1 MDQKVENLLISLKSI
16 LKQKYGRDL
25 SIIYLFGSQTNSYN
39 PDSDFD
45 VMLIF
50 KKSKGWK
57 ETNKILDL
65 ITDFG
70 IDNDI
75 VFDAKVYFENDLN
88 NSLIKEIPFV
98 KSILETGIKI

>member
-1 MDQKVENLLISLKSI
+1 MEQKVENLLISLKSI

-25 SIIYLFGSQTNSYN
+25 SIVYLFGSQTNSYK

-50 KKSKGWK
+50 KKSKNWK
-57 ETNKILDL
+57 EINKILDL
-65 ITDFG
+65 IIGFG
-70 IDNDI
+70 IENDI

>member
-1 MDQKVENLLISLKSI
+1 MVCYF
-16 LKQKYGRDL
+16 KYKL
-25 SIIYLFGSQTNSYN
+25 
-39 PDSDFD
+39 
-45 VMLIF
+45 MLIF
-50 KKSKGWK
+50 KKSKGWE

-88 NSLIKEIPFV
+88 NSFIKEIPFV
-98 KSILETGIKI
+98 KNIIATGIKI

>member
-16 LKQKYGRDL
+16 LKQNYGKDL
-25 SIIYLFGSQTNSYN
+25 SAVYLFGSQTSSFN

-45 VMLIF
+45 VMLVF
-50 KKSKGWK
+50 KEFKDWK
-57 ETNKILDL
+57 EIKEILDL

-88 NSLIKEIPFV
+88 NSMIGEIPFV
-98 KSILETGIKI
+98 KNVIETGIKI

>member
-1 MDQKVENLLISLKSI
+1 MEQKVENLLISLKSI

-25 SIIYLFGSQTNSYN
+25 SIVYLFGSQTNSYK

-50 KKSKGWK
+50 KKSKNWK
-57 ETNKILDL
+57 EINKILDL
-65 ITDFG
+65 IIDFG
-70 IDNDI
+70 IENDI